1 MKKIIL
7 MGLEIVFTTTTTTS
21 LIKFRTIIKLL
32 LLKNLPKLLRRYPQG
47 IGNNFASE

>member
-7 MGLEIVFTTTTTTS
+7 MGLEFVFTTTTTS
-21 LIKFRTIIKLL
+21 LTKFRTIIKLL